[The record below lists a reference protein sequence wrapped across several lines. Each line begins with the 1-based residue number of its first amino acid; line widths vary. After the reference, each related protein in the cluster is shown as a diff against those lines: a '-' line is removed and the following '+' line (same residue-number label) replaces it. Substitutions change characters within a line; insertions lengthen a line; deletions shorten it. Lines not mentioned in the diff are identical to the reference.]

1 MQHLHAIKQI
11 TLLVAF
17 CLDIVSLHR
26 CLPKCTKIAP
36 ETHQKSPVDDEMLE
50 GG

>member
-1 MQHLHAIKQI
+1 
-11 TLLVAF
+11 
-17 CLDIVSLHR
+17 LHR

-50 GG
+50 GGWNQLKLIKNLFCVI